1 MPPRLFPLLYVIL
14 HILPSLTYP
23 MPEFRIGLAI
33 DQRATGHPGQKYR
46 HIRADTGN
54 TRQCPAMTAQL
65 RRQAGQNLGERLC
78 NPAAR
83 QRLR

>member
-1 MPPRLFPLLYVIL
+1 MPSCLFPLLNLIPQIL
-14 HILPSLTYP
+14 TSFSNP
-23 MPEFRIGLAI
+23 MPEFRLALGT